1 MAILDRLFGRGTNYD
16 DDFYDEDDEDDD
28 EESEDDEDDENPFGD
43 DDENEDGFSGDPDL
57 NDPNNPD
64 NLLNFNEEE
73 TFDEEDDDKDKDDE
87 GNDKD
92 DKKKKKKKKD
102 DKGDKGNNKKD
113 VEGKGKVKVQHANAR
128 VPKSI
133 IRKNALSYE
142 CLPNP
147 EGTCPFCHQFTIV
160 KSMRMGDKLLVTLPI
175 LVVARNNVNT
185 FYCMNPR
192 CKKNWKS
199 GWCFRAAGE
208 RFIGAKLP
216 TKRMFNKD

>member
-16 DDFYDEDDEDDD
+16 DDIYDEDDEDDD

-73 TFDEEDDDKDKDDE
+73 TFDEEDDDKDKADE

-92 DKKKKKKKKD
+92 DKKKKKD

>member
-16 DDFYDEDDEDDD
+16 DDIYDEDDEDDD

-92 DKKKKKKKKD
+92 DKKKKKD

>member
-92 DKKKKKKKKD
+92 DKKKKKD